1 MIKNLVEIIRNNKKK
16 DIKKSY
22 TSFLIN
28 NGLEGCVAKM
38 EEEFAE
44 LIEAINENKNQVHE
58 AADLIYHLLVT
69 LEAAN
74 IKFEDVLDE
83 LKKRTNQSGLNE
95 KKNRG

>member
-1 MIKNLVEIIRNNKKK
+1 
-16 DIKKSY
+16 
-22 TSFLIN
+22 
-28 NGLEGCVAKM
+28 M

-95 KKNRG
+95 KKNR